1 MQFRAE
7 AVWFGDEEPV
17 RMIVCSLE
25 LKQCGLV
32 MKSQ

>member
-17 RMIVCSLE
+17 RMIVCG
-25 LKQCGLV
+25 CF
-32 MKSQ
+32 MKTVLGE